1 MKSNSKRE
9 IRDSEKKLQN
19 KSVPKSGTLGISECV
34 VRRLKALQ
42 HIYFLEVCIWR
53 ESWCLLGVLSNN
65 KPQNE
70 NEQYTISF
78 QQSTTI
84 SGF

>member
-1 MKSNSKRE
+1 MK
-9 IRDSEKKLQN
+9 KKLQN

-34 VRRLKALQ
+34 VRRVKALQ
-42 HIYFLEVCIWR
+42 HIYFLKVYIWL

>member
-1 MKSNSKRE
+1 MEKTSVSICRNSSLLSYR
-9 IRDSEKKLQN
+9 LQ
-19 KSVPKSGTLGISECV
+19 SGTLGISECV

-78 QQSTTI
+78 QQSPTI
-84 SGF
+84 SGL